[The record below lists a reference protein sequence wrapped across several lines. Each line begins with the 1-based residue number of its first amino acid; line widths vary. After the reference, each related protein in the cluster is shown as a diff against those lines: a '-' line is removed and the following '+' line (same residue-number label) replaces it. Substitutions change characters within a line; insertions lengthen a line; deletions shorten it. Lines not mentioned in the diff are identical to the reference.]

1 MLIADGE
8 FRYEIRRAGELIAV
22 ETESLAWGM
31 ILGSNVYEV
40 EAELDEA
47 GLVRRVAMS
56 YSRGP
61 FTRKAAYE
69 SIDSFLR
76 GNISAGG
83 SRNDL
88 TTKLGRY
95 GEVDAD
101 LVIFRA
107 LTIAHIR
114 ERGQTR
120 WTGRIAAID
129 SNTLVAVTSKQSCRQ
144 RGSDPH
150 LWIYEPRMGDSE
162 EIEIDDSGIV
172 MRRRDSRGVETVLVS
187 SLPRWWGVGLGGGPM
202 CRANVCCA
210 SHSAPD
216 FLIRQNAAR
225 QIIAPQKGPPP

>member
-1 MLIADGE
+1 MIIADGD

-22 ETESLAWGM
+22 ETETLAWGM
-31 ILGSNVYEV
+31 IRGVRRPASGSNVYQV
-40 EAELDEA
+40 EAELDDD
-47 GLVRRVAMS
+47 GVVRRVAVS

-61 FTRKAAYE
+61 FTRNATYEAA
-69 SIDSFLR
+69 DNFLR
-76 GNISAGG
+76 GSVGAGG

-114 ERGQTR
+114 ERKQTR
-120 WTGRIAAID
+120 WTGRVAAID
-129 SNTLVAVTSKQSCRQ
+129 PSTLVAATIKQSCRQ

-162 EIEIDDSGIV
+162 EIEVDEAGIV
-172 MRRRDSRGVETVLVS
+172 RRRRDSRGVETVLIS
-187 SLPRWWGVGLGGGPM
+187 KESVGE
-202 CRANVCCA
+202 
-210 SHSAPD
+210 
-216 FLIRQNAAR
+216 
-225 QIIAPQKGPPP
+225 

>member
-1 MLIADGE
+1 MLIADGD
-8 FRYEIRRAGELIAV
+8 FRYEIRRAGVLIAV

-31 ILGSNVYEV
+31 VRGTRRPASGSNVYEV

-47 GLVRRVAMS
+47 GLVRRVAVG

-61 FTRKAAYE
+61 FTRNAAYE
-69 SIDSFLR
+69 SADSFLR
-76 GNISAGG
+76 GYISAGG

-88 TTKLGRY
+88 STKLGRY

-107 LTIAHIR
+107 LTIAHTR

-129 SNTLVAVTSKQSCRQ
+129 ANTLVAATSKQSCRQ
-144 RGSDPH
+144 RGNDPH
-150 LWIYEPRMGDSE
+150 LWIYEPRMGDAE

-172 MRRRDSRGVETVLVS
+172 LRRRDSRGVETVLVS
-187 SLPRWWGVGLGGGPM
+187 KMSRDAEEPNP
-202 CRANVCCA
+202 
-210 SHSAPD
+210 
-216 FLIRQNAAR
+216 
-225 QIIAPQKGPPP
+225 

>member
-1 MLIADGE
+1 MLIADGD
-8 FRYEIRRAGELIAV
+8 FRYETRRAGELLAV

-31 ILGSNVYEV
+31 IRGTRRPAIGSNVYEV

-47 GLVRRVAMS
+47 GLVRRVALS

-101 LVIFRA
+101 LIIFRA
-107 LTIAHIR
+107 LTISHIR

-120 WTGRIAAID
+120 WTGRIAAVD
-129 SNTLVAVTSKQSCRQ
+129 PNTLVAVTSKQSCRQ

-150 LWIYEPRMGDSE
+150 LWLYEPRMGDSE
-162 EIEIDDSGIV
+162 EIEIDDAGV
-172 MRRRDSRGVETVLVS
+172 VLRRRDSRGVETVLIS
-187 SLPRWWGVGLGGGPM
+187 KESIQIG
-202 CRANVCCA
+202 RAHV
-210 SHSAPD
+210 
-216 FLIRQNAAR
+216 
-225 QIIAPQKGPPP
+225 

>member
-8 FRYEIRRAGELIAV
+8 FRYDIRRAGELIAI
-22 ETESLAWGM
+22 ETETLAWGR
-31 ILGSNVYEV
+31 IRGIRRPASGSNVYEV
-40 EAELDEA
+40 EADLDDA
-47 GLVRRVAMS
+47 GLVRSVAAS

-61 FTRKAAYE
+61 FTRHASYE

-76 GNISAGG
+76 GNISTGG

-114 ERGQTR
+114 ERGQSR

-129 SNTLVAVTSKQSCRQ
+129 PNTLVAATSKQSCRQ
-144 RGSDPH
+144 RGTDPH
-150 LWIYEPRMGDSE
+150 LWIYEPRMGDAE
-162 EIEIDDSGIV
+162 EIEIDDAGTV
-172 MRRRDSRGVETVLVS
+172 LRRRDSRGIETVLNNS
-187 SLPRWWGVGLGGGPM
+187 RDEAGEPNP
-202 CRANVCCA
+202 
-210 SHSAPD
+210 
-216 FLIRQNAAR
+216 
-225 QIIAPQKGPPP
+225 

>member
-8 FRYEIRRAGELIAV
+8 FRYDIRRAGELIAV
-22 ETESLAWGM
+22 ETETLAWG
-31 ILGSNVYEV
+31 IIRGTRRPASGSNVYEV
-40 EAELDEA
+40 EAELDDA
-47 GLVRRVAMS
+47 GLVRRVNVS

-61 FTRKAAYE
+61 FTRNASYE

-76 GNISAGG
+76 GNISTGG

-101 LVIFRA
+101 LIIFRA

-129 SNTLVAVTSKQSCRQ
+129 PNTLVAATSKQSCRQ

-150 LWIYEPRMGDSE
+150 LWIYEPRMGDAE
-162 EIEIDDSGIV
+162 EIEIDDSGV
-172 MRRRDSRGVETVLVS
+172 VLRRRDSRGVETLLVS
-187 SLPRWWGVGLGGGPM
+187 KM
-202 CRANVCCA
+202 
-210 SHSAPD
+210 
-216 FLIRQNAAR
+216 IRDAEEPN
-225 QIIAPQKGPPP
+225 P